1 MRIREISLEATGEI
15 SLFFAFWGFAFSVTS
30 CDAQLRVK
38 RGSGGLGAEP
48 TNKQEASAISRGT
61 ACKFAK
67 NIIEF
72 RRY

>member
-1 MRIREISLEATGEI
+1 MRIREISLEAAGEI

-61 ACKFAK
+61 ACE
-67 NIIEF
+67 IENS
-72 RRY
+72 YV